1 MIFSIMKSKLKIITG
16 VIAVALTLG
25 CDKVEGPFSEGT
37 SSNNNP
43 DTTQTFY
50 RKVLIDEFTGH
61 KCGECP
67 YAARTLKQIQELY
80 GEKVVAI
87 AVHAGN
93 FATPN
98 ANGPMVY
105 DFRSQE
111 GNQLDQFF
119 GNSAAGL
126 PNGLVNRVNTGG
138 TSIVAPADWST
149 RVSNLLNQPADA
161 WLTINLDFIS
171 DTRVLNASVETKFL
185 QNVEDSL
192 NIALY
197 VLEDSIQRPQVIYND
212 PNYPN
217 SFIEN
222 YYHRHVLRGSMNGA
236 WGTALSS
243 GQSFTSGSVINTTGN
258 LTLPSNWNAEK
269 VSVVAVVY
277 RALTKEVVQV
287 EERKL

>member
-1 MIFSIMKSKLKIITG
+1 MKKNLLLLSL
-16 VIAVALTLG
+16 ASLLWFASA

-37 SSNNNP
+37 SNGNNP
-43 DTTQTFY
+43 DTTQTFF
-50 RKVLIDEFTGH
+50 RKILIDEFTGH

-80 GEKVVAI
+80 GDKVVAI
-87 AVHAGN
+87 AIHAGN

-98 ANGPMVY
+98 QNGPMVY
-105 DFRSQE
+105 DFRSPE

-119 GNSAAGL
+119 ENSAAGL
-126 PNGLVNRVNTGG
+126 PNGLVNRISNGG
-138 TSIVAPADWST
+138 TSIVSPTDWST
-149 RVSNLLNQPADA
+149 RVTNLINQPADA
-161 WLTINLDFIS
+161 WLTIDLDFVS

-185 QNVEDSL
+185 QSVEDSL

-222 YYHRHVLRGSMNGA
+222 YHHRHVLRGSMNGA
-236 WGTALSS
+236 WGNALAT
-243 GQSFTSGSVINTTGN
+243 GQTFTNGQLITTTGN
-258 LTLPSNWNAEK
+258 ITLPSNWNAEQ

-277 RALTKEVVQV
+277 KAITKEVVQV
-287 EERKL
+287 EEKKL